1 MEEKVRCVSAATL
14 LHENWRRKLQDLGYL
29 RPMANDDDLV
39 WQQMTFGHFV
49 ALIEKEQLH
58 FKAYGEYSDYD
69 EVKLREFIVPHLG
82 QDFREDS
89 NIKEELQSAYD
100 NFEKRILISCWYNS
114 PDLSDVVFKIYAKG
128 NSGIAIGTRVGT
140 LREQMYQ
147 AQREYNNA
155 AGGENRI
162 RNIVC
167 ANVQYV
173 PQKYMER
180 EELFEPA
187 QVYAPIFMKGLQFKM
202 DNEFRVCLEK
212 NAPKEFRYNSPDN
225 LIKTNEKLLEYA
237 KRIEKVDREKLIKE
251 IEEIEKDYEEYDRK
265 LRDDCCDDDC
275 DNSLHICLPSLIES
289 IAIKDDSWFQKLGE
303 DKIRVLFENWF
314 DIKMELNK
322 SYRTGGFLVF
332 DVIEIGGE
340 KHV

>member
-1 MEEKVRCVSAATL
+1 MEEKVPCVSAATL

-29 RPMANDDDLV
+29 RPMANDDDRV
-39 WQQMTFGHFV
+39 WQQMTFEHFV
-49 ALIEKEQLH
+49 DLVRKEQLYV
-58 FKAYGEYSDYD
+58 KAYGEYSDYD
-69 EVKLREFIVPHLG
+69 EMKLREFVVPHLE

-100 NFEKRILISCWYNS
+100 NFEKRIFISCWYSS

-128 NSGIAIGTRVGT
+128 NSGIAIGTRVGI

-147 AQREYNNA
+147 AQRDYNNV
-155 AGGENRI
+155 AGGEKKI

-212 NAPKEFRYNSPDN
+212 NAPEELRYNSPDN
-225 LIKTNEKLLEYA
+225 LVKTNKKLSEYA
-237 KRIEKVDREKLIKE
+237 EQIEKVDGKGLTEKIK
-251 IEEIEKDYEEYDRK
+251 EIEKDYEEYDRK
-265 LRDDCCDDDC
+265 LREKYCEDF
-275 DNSLHICLPSLIES
+275 LPICPPSLIKF

-303 DKIRVLFENWF
+303 DNIRSLFEKWF

-322 SYRTGGFLVF
+322 SYRTSGFLVF